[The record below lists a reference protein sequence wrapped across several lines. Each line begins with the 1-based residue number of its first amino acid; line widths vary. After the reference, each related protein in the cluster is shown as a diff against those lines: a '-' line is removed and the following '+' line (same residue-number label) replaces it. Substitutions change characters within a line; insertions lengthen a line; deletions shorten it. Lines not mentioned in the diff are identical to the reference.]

1 MNASHHEKGLPI
13 MFRIILCLLALLL
26 HSAVSCYAQ
35 MIPAPVTTFILT
47 RHAEKA
53 ITPAS
58 DDPELSADGLKRA
71 EKLASLLQSVPLA
84 AVYATPYKR
93 TTNTA
98 LPLAKAQGL
107 PIQAYSAKTSAA
119 QMDTLLHKHA
129 GATILVVGHSNTVP
143 QMLNALTG
151 SEKYPALDD
160 RDYDNI
166 FIVSLTRLGNANVT
180 RLSLKM

>member
-1 MNASHHEKGLPI
+1 MLP
-13 MFRIILCLLALLL
+13 LLSSLLIFL
-26 HSAVSCYAQ
+26 FASAVSSAQ
-35 MIPAPVTTFILT
+35 MLPAPVTTFILI

-53 ITPAS
+53 LTPAS
-58 DDPELSADGLKRA
+58 EDPELSADGLKRA

-107 PIQAYSAKTSAA
+107 PIQSYSAKTSTAF
-119 QMDTLLHKHA
+119 MDTLLHKHA

-143 QMLNALTG
+143 QMLNALTA
-151 SEKYPALDD
+151 SEKFPPFDD
-160 RDYDNI
+160 TDYDNI
-166 FIVSLTRLGNANVT
+166 FLVTLTRLGNASVT
-180 RLSLKM
+180 RLQLKM